1 MDNKDNK
8 KVTIMKGKEIAQNP
22 SLMSKQMKRRLKI
35 IEIMKLILKI
45 AKMNLLKKMPD

>member
-8 KVTIMKGKEIAQNP
+8 KSNDNEGQEIAQNP